1 MVDKSDC
8 MCEEGFVQQCDLE
21 DTTPAVL
28 MAAPAKPV
36 EGFCASEL
44 EELTS
49 LLEQI
54 YEDDSDL
61 RETDLRASV
70 AFKNVLEHLLS
81 KDAWVELLQ
90 PFMRGMLA
98 CCKPLCNFNT
108 LGPKLRRDVL
118 RVLSEIISTAE
129 SLNDYDDALSYYSDF
144 TMDPQFEMY
153 ESPTQG
159 KNTLQAYIAA
169 HSEDTPQF
177 ILCAQSNQQDELD
190 EAKWEKDKHEAKRQ
204 KQRETT
210 LKRSITLSENRATV
224 DAGQAVP
231 TIYFMTFLMLI
242 HLNPLPLF
250 CSSRG

>member
-1 MVDKSDC
+1 
-8 MCEEGFVQQCDLE
+8 
-21 DTTPAVL
+21 

-36 EGFCASEL
+36 RDFCATEF

-49 LLEQI
+49 LIDQI

-98 CCKPLCNFNT
+98 CCKPLCTFAN

-129 SLNDYDDALSYYSDF
+129 SLKKDHDALSYYSD
-144 TMDPQFEMY
+144 
-153 ESPTQG
+153 
-159 KNTLQAYIAA
+159 
-169 HSEDTPQF
+169 
-177 ILCAQSNQQDELD
+177 
-190 EAKWEKDKHEAKRQ
+190 
-204 KQRETT
+204 
-210 LKRSITLSENRATV
+210 LKRT
-224 DAGQAVP
+224 
-231 TIYFMTFLMLI
+231 
-242 HLNPLPLF
+242 
-250 CSSRG
+250 